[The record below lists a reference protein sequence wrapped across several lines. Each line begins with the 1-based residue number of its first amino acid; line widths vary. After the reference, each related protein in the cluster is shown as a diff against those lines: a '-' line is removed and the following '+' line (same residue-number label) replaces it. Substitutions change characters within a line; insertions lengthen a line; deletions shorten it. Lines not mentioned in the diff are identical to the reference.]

1 MCMEDNREKII
12 KAVESHKKNTCTTGD
27 ILHDLGMDSSSD
39 FIALETELKS
49 MEKEME
55 LVRGANGTWLTRK
68 QADIYEGKISVNKKG
83 LGFIDR
89 DNDES
94 VRIESADQNSALNG
108 DTVLYQCPPW
118 EIYGRVV
125 KVLKRAHTK
134 VVGTVI
140 GSRRLKFVPD
150 DEKLGDKRIR
160 LSVPEEMNLVEGLK
174 IQCTITSYGKNTL
187 DLTVDKIIGHKDDPG
202 VDILS
207 ILLEHDI
214 EPEFPEEVMEET
226 MRIPQSVSEEEKA
239 GRRDL
244 TGEITVTIDG
254 DDSKDFDDAVS
265 VVKNDKGWLLKVSIA
280 DVSHY
285 VTEGS
290 ALDKEALKR
299 GCSTYVTDRVVPMLP
314 HQLSNGICSLN
325 PHVVR
330 LTNTCEMQVDENG
343 VVTDYQVY
351 PSFICSTER
360 MTYHNVNL
368 ILDGDEAL
376 CAQYAHLGTLFTDL
390 ADCADAIRRH
400 RTAKG
405 AIDFDS
411 NEAKIVVDEM
421 GNPIS
426 IELRER
432 GHAERMIEDCMI
444 AANCCVANQ
453 MKWANLPCVYRIHE
467 EPQAK
472 RIKNFLR
479 ASLLLGH
486 KLVPGK
492 SGVHPLELQNY
503 LNSVKNTPEFPV
515 LSMMLLRCMQKAKYD
530 PNCVGH
536 FGLAE
541 EEYLHFTSPIRRYP
555 DLIVHRMLRKYVYE
569 GCTDKHQ
576 IVRDEGLMQEYSE
589 QSSVRERAS
598 QDAEFACDDMKK
610 AQYMED
616 HIGEVFEGIIT
627 SVTAFGFYVELPNT
641 IEGLVHITT
650 LGDDYYYYD
659 EDRMQLIGA
668 DYEKIYRL
676 GQQVKV
682 VVLAASRET
691 GNIDF
696 GIFKGKKMKKPSK
709 RKRKEEKIEERK
721 PSSSDRKPASS
732 GRRPA
737 SSKRRPGAYRSDKH
751 SFRHNRKRTG
761 GGYARNKKQ
770 GERSRRKPKGKA

>member
-1 MCMEDNREKII
+1 MKDNREEIV
-12 KAVESHKKNTCTTGD
+12 KAVESHKKNTCTTSD
-27 ILHDLGMDSSSD
+27 ILNDLGLDSSSG
-39 FIALETELKS
+39 FIALEKELKA
-49 MEKEME
+49 MEEDME
-55 LVRGANGTWLTRK
+55 LVHGANGTWLSRN
-68 QADIYEGKISVNKKG
+68 QAGIYEGKISVNKKG

-89 DNDES
+89 ENGES
-94 VRIESADQNSALNG
+94 VRIFPEDQNSAMNG
-108 DTVLYQCPPW
+108 DMVLYRCVKWQTFG
-118 EIYGRVV
+118 EVV
-125 KVLKRAHTK
+125 RVLKRAHTK
-134 VVGTVI
+134 VVGTVV
-140 GSRRLKFVPD
+140 GNYRPQFVLD
-150 DEKLGDKRIR
+150 DEKLRDKRTR
-160 LSVPEEMNLVEGLK
+160 LSVPDGFPLIEGLK
-174 IQCTITSYGKNTL
+174 LQCTITGYGKNTL
-187 DLTVDKIIGHKDDPG
+187 DLTVDRIIGHKDDPG

-207 ILLEHDI
+207 ILLEHEI

-226 MRIPQSVSEEEKA
+226 MRIPQSVSEQEKE

-244 TGEITVTIDG
+244 TNEITVTIDG

-330 LTNTCEMQVDENG
+330 LTNTCEMQVDESG
-343 VVTDYQVY
+343 AVTDYHVY

-376 CAQYAHLGTLFTDL
+376 CEQYSHLGTLFTDL

-400 RTAKG
+400 RVAKG

-421 GNPIS
+421 GNPTS

-472 RIKNFLR
+472 RIKNFVN
-479 ASLLLGH
+479 ASTLLGH
-486 KLVPGK
+486 RLVLGK
-492 SGVHPLELQNY
+492 SGVHPLELQHY
-503 LNSVKNTPEFPV
+503 LNSVKNTPEYPV

-569 GCTDKHQ
+569 GCTDQHQ
-576 IVRDEGLMQEYSE
+576 LVKDEGLMHEYSE

-627 SVTAFGFYVELPNT
+627 SVTSFGFYVELPNT

-650 LGDDYYYYD
+650 LGDDYYEYD
-659 EDRMQLIGA
+659 EDHMLLYGMGTDKVYRIGQ
-668 DYEKIYRL
+668 K
-676 GQQVKV
+676 VKV
-682 VVLAASRET
+682 VVLAASRESK
-691 GNIDF
+691 NIDF
-696 GIFKGKKMKKPSK
+696 GVFKGKKMKKPST
-709 RKRKEEKIEERK
+709 RNRRTEKG
-721 PSSSDRKPASS
+721 PSSFKGKPKVN
-732 GRRPA
+732 RRE
-737 SSKRRPGAYRSDKH
+737 KH
-751 SFRHNRKRTG
+751 SFRHDKKKTG